1 MGWLFDI
8 NNPVMRWI
16 VKIFDCMCLSFLWV
30 IASLP
35 VFTIGAS
42 TTALFAAIHRYI
54 RLEEGGLWTTFWRA
68 FRDDFKRSTLC
79 WLAVLLIAALLAVDA
94 LVFRTM
100 AINGQ
105 LLGKLYWLI
114 LLLIALVATW
124 AIYLFAYAERF
135 TGTVK
140 DVLRMSFL
148 LMVLHPV
155 KAITVLAILLAGAAL
170 VIIGPIALSIV
181 PAAVC
186 WLCDIVIAGVFA
198 PHLRPEDRER
208 LEKKRIESQN
218 TEG

>member
-35 VFTIGAS
+35 VFTVGAS

-79 WLAVLLIAALLAVDA
+79 WLAVLLVLVLLAVDV

-140 DVLRMSFL
+140 DVLRTSFL

-155 KAITVLAILLAGAAL
+155 KAITVLAILLAGTAL
-170 VIIGPIALSIV
+170 VVMGPGLLAIV
-181 PAAVC
+181 PAVVC
-186 WLCDIVIAGVFA
+186 WLSDVVIASVFA
-198 PHLRPEDRER
+198 PHLLPEDRER

>member
-35 VFTIGAS
+35 VFTVGAS

-79 WLAVLLIAALLAVDA
+79 WLAVLLVLVLLAVDV

-186 WLCDIVIAGVFA
+186 WLCDIVIASVFA
-198 PHLRPEDRER
+198 PHLLPEDRER

>member
-35 VFTIGAS
+35 VFTVGAS

-79 WLAVLLIAALLAVDA
+79 WLAVLLVLVLLAVDV

>member
-35 VFTIGAS
+35 VFTVGAS

-79 WLAVLLIAALLAVDA
+79 WLAVLLVLVLLAVDA
-94 LVFRTM
+94 LGFRTM

-114 LLLIALVATW
+114 LMLIALVATW

-135 TGTVK
+135 AGTVK

-208 LEKKRIESQN
+208 LEKKQNESQN

>member
-155 KAITVLAILLAGAAL
+155 KAISVLAILLAGAAF

-208 LEKKRIESQN
+208 LEKKQNESQN

>member
-1 MGWLFDI
+1 ML
-8 NNPVMRWI
+8 
-16 VKIFDCMCLSFLWV
+16 L
-30 IASLP
+30 
-35 VFTIGAS
+35 
-42 TTALFAAIHRYI
+42 
-54 RLEEGGLWTTFWRA
+54 
-68 FRDDFKRSTLC
+68 
-79 WLAVLLIAALLAVDA
+79 VLVLLAVDA

-105 LLGKLYWLI
+105 FLGKLYWLI
-114 LLLIALVATW
+114 LLLIVLVATW

-140 DVLRMSFL
+140 DVLRTSFL

-155 KAITVLAILLAGAAL
+155 KAITVLAILLAGTAL
-170 VIIGPIALSIV
+170 VLVGPGLLAIV

-186 WLCDIVIAGVFA
+186 WLSDVVIASVFA
-198 PHLRPEDRER
+198 HHLLPEDRER

>member
-35 VFTIGAS
+35 VFTVGAS

-54 RLEEGGLWTTFWRA
+54 RLEEGGLWTTFWWA

-79 WLAVLLIAALLAVDA
+79 WLAVLLVLVLLAVDV

-140 DVLRMSFL
+140 DVLRTSFL

-208 LEKKRIESQN
+208 LEKKQNESQN